1 MSEAQRFKQRLQSL
15 ISKPSVSC
23 ARPELDMSNLDVIHV
38 LAEWLETLGF
48 KCNIEKIDEKKANLI
63 AKLGEGKDGLV
74 LAGHSDT
81 VPFDE
86 SRWQSSP
93 FSISERDNRLY
104 GLGSCDMKGFFPV
117 IIAAIEAL
125 ELSKKKLNAPL
136 YVVATADEESSM
148 LGART
153 LLGHTKI
160 DAKYAIIGEPTNLQ
174 PIRMHK
180 GISMN
185 RIKVTGLAGHS
196 SNPALGKSALEA
208 MHSIISEMLTI
219 REQIQRD
226 HQNPGFAVEFPTMNL
241 GCIHGG
247 DNPNR
252 ICGHCELDFD
262 LRILPGMNLEAVF
275 DSLQKDINDIAD
287 ASQTDIT
294 LEEIFPP
301 VPPFEQIKE
310 SEWVQFCEAI
320 SNAPSD
326 AVAFATEAGFLQ
338 AMGMETIVMGPGSID
353 QAHQPNEYLALDQI
367 NPAIEIIKSAILSK
381 CL

>member
-1 MSEAQRFKQRLQSL
+1 MSTTQRFKQRLHSL
-15 ISKPSVSC
+15 IAQPSVSC
-23 ARPELDMSNLDVIHV
+23 SRPELDMSNRAVIDV
-38 LAEWLETLGF
+38 LANWLEALGF
-48 KCNIEKIDEKKANLI
+48 DCSIEQLDNKKANLI
-63 AKLGEGKDGLV
+63 AKLGDGKNGLV

-86 SRWQSSP
+86 SRWHSNP
-93 FSISERDNRLY
+93 FSVDERDNRFY

-125 ELSKKKLNAPL
+125 ELQKKSLKAPL

-153 LLGHTKI
+153 LLSKDKI
-160 DAKYAIIGEPTNLQ
+160 DAKYAIIGEPTNLR

-180 GISMN
+180 GITMN

-208 MHSIISEMLTI
+208 MHAIITKMLSL
-219 REQIQRD
+219 REKIQRD
-226 HQNPGFAVEFPTMNL
+226 YQNPGFAVEIPTMNL

-262 LRILPGMNLEAVF
+262 LRILPGMQLEMVF
-275 DSLQKDINDIAD
+275 DTLQKDIQNIAD
-287 ASQTDIT
+287 ATQTEIT
-294 LEEIFPP
+294 LEEIFPS

-310 SEWVQFCEAI
+310 SEWVKFCETI
-320 SNAPSD
+320 SQAPSE

-338 AMGMETIVMGPGSID
+338 SMGMETIVMGPGSID
-353 QAHQPNEYLALDQI
+353 QAHQPNEFLALDQI
-367 NPAIEIIKSAILSK
+367 NPAIEIIKKAIVAR